1 MFFKY
6 VDFRIFLISFAVG
19 ALYIYMTEEY
29 KQVIIIH
36 PTPDNYDQY
45 QFKDKTGNCFSYEMK
60 EIKCPSDKNLIQ
72 NIQIQK

>member
-6 VDFRIFLISFAVG
+6 IDFKIFLISFAIG
-19 ALYIYMTEEY
+19 AFYVYINEDH
-29 KQVIIIH
+29 KKVIIIH

-45 QFKDKTGNCFSYEMK
+45 QFKDKSGSCFSYELK
-60 EIKCPSDKNLIQ
+60 EVKCPSDKKLIQ

>member
-1 MFFKY
+1 
-6 VDFRIFLISFAVG
+6 
-19 ALYIYMTEEY
+19 MTEEY

-36 PTPDNYDQY
+36 PTPDNYDDY
-45 QFKDKTGNCFSYEMK
+45 QFKDKTGNCFSYELK

>member
-6 VDFRIFLISFAVG
+6 IDFRVFIISFAIG
-19 ALYIYMTEEY
+19 ALYIYMNEDH
-29 KQVIIIH
+29 KKVIVIH

-45 QFKDKTGNCFSYEMK
+45 QFKDKSGNCFSYELK
-60 EIKCPSDKNLIQ
+60 EVKCPSNKNLMQ